1 MAIPGS
7 ELSEALSSVV
17 ESTGKSVVRVQGQR
31 RPFSGIVWSAKEI
44 VTVHHGLQHV
54 DDGEVIVGIDGSEF
68 KAKLKGSDPSTDI
81 ALLEIDGALPPASF
95 DDGAALKVG
104 NLVLRLARPGQ
115 TVRAT
120 SGIVGTQGKNPWRTH
135 RGGEIDRYLES
146 DAGHQ
151 PGFSGGPLAGLDGK
165 VLGMTTTGL
174 LRGTSLTV
182 PTPTLKRVIAQLQ
195 QHGKIRQS
203 YLGLSMQPLAL
214 PDDVKAITGEE
225 VGLVVIAIEK
235 GGPAELAGLTYG
247 DIVLHLGDAT
257 VKTVEDLYAYLRAD
271 HVGQQVPVKFFRQG
285 KVQTIQVTLGTRP

>member
-1 MAIPGS
+1 VAIPGS
-7 ELSEALSSVV
+7 ELSEVLSSVV
-17 ESTGKSVVRVQGQR
+17 ESTGKSVVRVQGGR
-31 RPFSGIVWSAKEI
+31 RPFSGIVWSAKEV
-44 VTVHHGLQHV
+44 VTVHHGLHRV
-54 DDGEVIVGIDGSEF
+54 DGELVVGIDGTEF
-68 KAKLKGSDPSTDI
+68 KAKVKGSDPSTDI

-120 SGIVGTQGKNPWRTH
+120 SGIVGTQGTNPWRTH

-146 DAGHQ
+146 DADHQ

-174 LRGTSLTV
+174 QRGTSLTL
-182 PTPTLKRVIAQLQ
+182 PTPTLKRVVAQLQ
-195 QHGKIRQS
+195 QFGKVRQS

-214 PDDVKAITGEE
+214 PDDVKQITGEE

-257 VKTVEDLYAYLRAD
+257 VKTVEDLFAYLRSD
-271 HVGQQVPVKFFRQG
+271 HVGQQVPVKFFRGG
-285 KVQTIQVTLGTRP
+285 KVQTVSVTLGAKP